1 MELKLIRKYKK
12 QHYCIG
18 ELYIDG
24 KFFCNTIEDKDRGIS
39 QNMSVQD
46 ILNKKIYGKT
56 AIPTGTYHVVLNVIS
71 LKFKNRAWAKPMQGK
86 LPRLLNVKG
95 FDGVLIHVGNSAED
109 SLGCIIVGENKIKG
123 KVINSTKTFNA
134 LYDILQKSKTDI
146 ILTIV

>member
-12 QHYCIG
+12 QDYCIG

-24 KFFCNTIEDKDRGIS
+24 KYFCDTIEDKDRGIS

-56 AIPTGTYHVVLNVIS
+56 AIPTGTYPIVLNVIS
-71 LKFKNRAWAKPMQGK
+71 LKFKNRKWAKPMQGK

-95 FDGVLIHVGNSAED
+95 FEGVLIHVGNSAED

-146 ILTIV
+146 TLTIV

>member
-12 QHYCIG
+12 QDYCIG

-24 KFFCNTIEDKDRGIS
+24 KYFCDTIEDKDRGIS

-86 LPRLLNVKG
+86 LPRL
-95 FDGVLIHVGNSAED
+95 HVGNSAED